1 MSHFKKIK
9 DPINKFKKGYQR
21 NNPNLLK
28 HLESKLIN
36 GEPFHYLFTGQ
47 VGCGKTYLARHIMYY
62 SLTRWE
68 YIKVYKFYQ
77 EYLGIIGSNAYDKF
91 DALRSHSQPMQSE
104 SLLIDDLGNEKPST
118 EAAHDY
124 FGGLI
129 ERRYDYLERKADI
142 SRTIITTNLN
152 GDQIQKTYGSRVLDR
167 IKQYFIICKFNDIS
181 FRDKN
186 KEIISG

>member
-9 DPINKFKKGYQR
+9 DPLNKFKKGYQR

-36 GEPFHYLFTGQ
+36 GEPFHYLFLGT
-47 VGCGKTYLARHIMYY
+47 VGCGKTYLARNIMYC
-62 SLTRWE
+62 SLSKWE
-68 YIKVYKFYQ
+68 RVKVHTFYQ
-77 EYLGIIGSNAYDKF
+77 EYLGIMSSNSFDKF
-91 DALRSHSQPMQSE
+91 DALNSHNRAMQSE
-104 SLLIDDLGNEKPST
+104 SLLIDDLGDEKPST

-129 ERRYDYLERKADI
+129 ERRYDYLDRKVDI

-152 GDQIQKTYGSRVLDR
+152 GDQIDNTYGSRVLDR
-167 IKQYFIICKFNDIS
+167 LKHRFVICKFNDIS
-181 FRDKN
+181 FRDKK
-186 KEIISG
+186 KEVILG

>member
-1 MSHFKKIK
+1 MFLGS
-9 DPINKFKKGYQR
+9 
-21 NNPNLLK
+21 
-28 HLESKLIN
+28 
-36 GEPFHYLFTGQ
+36 

-62 SLTRWE
+62 SSTRWE

-91 DALRSHSQPMQSE
+91 DALRSHSVPMQFE

-124 FGGLI
+124 LGGLI

-152 GDQIQKTYGSRVLDR
+152 GDQIDDIYGSRVLDR

-181 FRDKN
+181 FRDKK